1 MPASFPNKKNVSSP
15 FPQQRETIPDGKDD
29 GFHPGIRGHQV
40 VEGTNALGLVV
51 MVVGGVYHVAVP
63 QGIVRQDETAL
74 AQHAQR
80 HLVGLHVVPLV
91 TVYECHIENDSQ
103 FGSFLYG
110 VAYAEVYLVGHVAAL
125 YPRTGKV
132 FHLVVYLESVE
143 LAVFGQSLG
152 QAYSTVT
159 AESPHLENVLWAS
172 HLHQHAQQSALYVSA
187 GHAPVDGVDIGGA
200 PQPIQIFALRLYM
213 ALYVMV

>member
-1 MPASFPNKKNVSSP
+1 
-15 FPQQRETIPDGKDD
+15 
-29 GFHPGIRGHQV
+29 
-40 VEGTNALGLVV
+40 
-51 MVVGGVYHVAVP
+51 MVVGRVYHMAVP
-63 QGIVRQDETAL
+63 QSVVRQDETAL

-91 TVYECHIENDSQ
+91 AVNECHVENDAQ
-103 FGSFLYG
+103 LGSFLYG

-143 LAVFGQSLG
+143 LAVFGQSLS
-152 QAYSTVT
+152 QANGAITAKST
-159 AESPHLENVLWAS
+159 HLEHMLWAN

-187 GHAPVDGVDIGGA
+187 GHAPVDGVDIRGA
-200 PQPIQIFALRLYM
+200 PQPIQIVALRLYM
-213 ALYVMV
+213 ALYVTV

>member
-1 MPASFPNKKNVSSP
+1 M
-15 FPQQRETIPDGKDD
+15 
-29 GFHPGIRGHQV
+29 
-40 VEGTNALGLVV
+40 V
-51 MVVGGVYHVAVP
+51 MIVGRVYHMAVP

-80 HLVGLHVVPLV
+80 HLVGLHVVSLV
-91 TVYECHIENDSQ
+91 AVNECHVENDAQ
-103 FGSFLYG
+103 LGGFLYG
-110 VAYAEVYLVGHVAAL
+110 IAYAEVYLVGHVAAL

-152 QAYSTVT
+152 QANGTIT
-159 AESPHLENVLWAS
+159 AKSPHLEHMLWAN

-187 GHAPVDGVDIGGA
+187 GHAPVDGVDIRGA
-200 PQPIQIFALRLYM
+200 PQPIQIVALRLYM
-213 ALYVMV
+213 ALYVTV